1 MATVA
6 DELINNS
13 LDDVIVLL
21 EREIERLQLSLETI
35 RLSNHPDRS
44 ELIRWHIRTLDER
57 QDALEQMKALLL
69 AAPEPLQ
76 ISSIAASADLRRRR
90 RSHNRASE
98 RRSCAASRVLGSAS
112 MTISAC
118 GRRQVD
124 RESLIDR
131 DESVGGSWRV
141 SFRSLGASPWVSA
154 NGSPGRK

>member
-69 AAPEPLQ
+69 AAP
-76 ISSIAASADLRRRR
+76 A
-90 RSHNRASE
+90 
-98 RRSCAASRVLGSAS
+98 
-112 MTISAC
+112 TSAC
-118 GRRQVD
+118 RLVRSPPRVSTTIRD
-124 RESLIDR
+124 RLWHDIRPTRCSGDLACSRLTTSDR
-131 DESVGGSWRV
+131 SSVGPYRSRSTSSWIDPRTNLCGDRGGV
-141 SFRSLGASPWVSA
+141 SF
-154 NGSPGRK
+154 